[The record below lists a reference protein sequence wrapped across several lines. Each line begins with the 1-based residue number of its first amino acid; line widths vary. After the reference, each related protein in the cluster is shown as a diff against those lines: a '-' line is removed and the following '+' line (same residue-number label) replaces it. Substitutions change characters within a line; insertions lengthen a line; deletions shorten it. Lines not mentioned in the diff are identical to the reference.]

1 MFSILSRYLALE
13 FLRFFALFLLAF
25 VAITSLGN
33 LVNDLNQAFDSW
45 SGFLAFLRQTALL
58 LPLLL
63 ELTTPVTVLL
73 ATIAAF
79 SALSRTS
86 EVIAMRAIGA
96 GSWQLIRPFL
106 ITACG
111 IALAGYLLQNYA
123 QPWMQK
129 HWGNAG
135 VATGLPAQ
143 WKLDGDRA
151 IVYFLSLIHI

>member
-79 SALSRTS
+79 STLQSNLRSDCHASGWGWLP
-86 EVIAMRAIGA
+86 
-96 GSWQLIRPFL
+96 GS
-106 ITACG
+106 
-111 IALAGYLLQNYA
+111 
-123 QPWMQK
+123 
-129 HWGNAG
+129 
-135 VATGLPAQ
+135 
-143 WKLDGDRA
+143 
-151 IVYFLSLIHI
+151 